1 MLMKVTVTVT
11 ITADYQ
17 RANGVKTLAKEIY
30 RLAVSKTWLPKW
42 AKMPHMQRKIAITR
56 GSFFNNECNVPWQE
70 EYFLE
75 PE

>member
-1 MLMKVTVTVT
+1 
-11 ITADYQ
+11 
-17 RANGVKTLAKEIY
+17 
-30 RLAVSKTWLPKW
+30 
-42 AKMPHMQRKIAITR
+42 MPHMQRKIAITR